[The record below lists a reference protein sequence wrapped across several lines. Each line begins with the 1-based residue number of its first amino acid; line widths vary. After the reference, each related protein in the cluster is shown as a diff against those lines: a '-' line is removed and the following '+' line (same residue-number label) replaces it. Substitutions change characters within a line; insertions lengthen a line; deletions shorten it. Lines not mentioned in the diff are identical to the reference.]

1 MLRRRYDSAVVYGD
15 VRLGNE
21 TVRDGRPL
29 LSDMKLTVIGLPVSQ
44 GSKSARVVR
53 GRAIITDGF
62 GSTPRELRHWRAKVA
77 ACARLWLDQNGTPP
91 PLDCAVALHAIFYL
105 PRPKSATK
113 RLYPHT
119 KPDLDKL
126 ARAIGDA
133 LTKLAYVDDSRIV
146 EMRLAKRFA
155 DDGVA
160 RCEIEV
166 RAREAA

>member
-1 MLRRRYDSAVVYGD
+1 
-15 VRLGNE
+15 
-21 TVRDGRPL
+21 
-29 LSDMKLTVIGLPVSQ
+29 MKLIVIGLPISQ

-53 GRAIITDGF
+53 GRAILTDGF
-62 GSTPRELRHWRAKVA
+62 GDKPRRLRDWRASVA
-77 ACARLWLDQNGTPP
+77 ACARLWLQQNGMPA
-91 PLDCAVALHAIFYL
+91 PLDCPVELTATFYL
-105 PRPKSATK
+105 PRPKSAP
-113 RLYPHT
+113 RRVLYPAT
-119 KPDLDKL
+119 KPDRDKL
-126 ARAIGDA
+126 TRAIGDA